1 MISTYNFFY
10 FQVIAQHQ
18 NIIIAN
24 SDHPITNYTLLS
36 NDNGFL
42 SYHPHQFTQ
51 RTLLARFQMNT
62 TDPPHV
68 QYVRKPVHTVMGL
81 LAKLGEKQLQVN
93 ITGRLI
99 MEMFYLTTHSTHF
112 SSFFIII
119 CWPNW
124 EKNNYR

>member
-1 MISTYNFFY
+1 
-10 FQVIAQHQ
+10 
-18 NIIIAN
+18 
-24 SDHPITNYTLLS
+24 
-36 NDNGFL
+36 
-42 SYHPHQFTQ
+42 
-51 RTLLARFQMNT
+51 MNT

-99 MEMFYLTTHSTHF
+99 MEIFYLTTHSTHF

-119 CWPNW
+119 FTSFVIGRLINTL
-124 EKNNYR
+124 KKKFLT